1 MTDSKPPKPPRGRQK
16 KDHVRDKTMK
26 HSSRRW
32 VERQLND
39 PYVAEAKRQ
48 GYRSRAA
55 FKIIEMDQQ
64 LHLFKPGMLVV
75 DLGAAPGGWSQV
87 AAQKKAKV
95 IALDIL
101 PMEPVPD
108 VTFLHMDFMDE
119 DAPEALI
126 AAMGGQPAD
135 LVMSDIAPNT
145 IGHKQTDHLRI
156 MGLIELAYDFAL
168 QVLKPG
174 GTFVA
179 KVFQGGTQGELL
191 KQMKLDFETVKHIK
205 PPASRKESAE
215 QYVVARGFRRQAEE

>member
-156 MGLIELAYDFAL
+156 MGLIELAYDFAI

-215 QYVVARGFRRQAEE
+215 QYVVARGFRRQAED